1 MCLPHYTILYDPP
14 FNDLNDQGIIDLI
27 NENALVA

>member
-1 MCLPHYTILYDPP
+1 LYDPP